1 MNNKVHPFFENVTL
15 WDFNMKK
22 SKGKSKC
29 GRGGARSGAG
39 GVCRWKHGRTKLV
52 RLPVALLNEILE
64 VARYMD
70 QNEGRL
76 PPSAPAVITS
86 GPLSESLSGEELKE
100 FLAKKKARKLAEKV
114 MCGDERVLVSDKT
127 FAAFDIFDI
136 PSAQKPRSSS
146 R

>member
-1 MNNKVHPFFENVTL
+1 MNNKVQLFFEDVTL

-29 GRGGARSGAG
+29 GRGGARPGAG

-52 RLPVALLNEILE
+52 RLPVALLDKILE

-76 PPSAPAVITS
+76 PPCALPVITS
-86 GPLSESLSGEELKE
+86 GHLSESLSGEELKE

-114 MCGDERVLVSDKT
+114 MCGDERVVVSDKT
-127 FAAFDIFDI
+127 FAAFDIFDL
-136 PSAQKPRSSS
+136 PPAQKARSSS

>member
-1 MNNKVHPFFENVTL
+1 MNNKVHPFFEDVTL

-39 GVCRWKHGRTKLV
+39 GVCCWKHGRTKLV
-52 RLPVALLNEILE
+52 RLPVALLDEILE

-76 PPSAPAVITS
+76 PPSAPPVITS
-86 GPLSESLSGEELKE
+86 GHSSPSLSLEEVK
-100 FLAKKKARKLAEKV
+100 AISARKKARKLAEKV
-114 MCGDERVLVSDKT
+114 MGGDEQVCVSDNT
-127 FAAFDIFDI
+127 FKELF
-136 PSAQKPRSSS
+136 
-146 R
+146 